1 MTKYFVYILFSQ
13 VKKLGMFA
21 TARSIV
27 RVEGIGGLYR
37 GIKPAI
43 ARHIPYTGTRV
54 MLYDFLRTKI
64 VGDQPLGKDGKKPGL
79 FAYLFHTKMTCFYT
93 YSDVIILTL
102 RIRFSAHVCTT
113 SSRGVLKRSHSADG
127 RGSDGCLQDPDAGG
141 RSRRRCREEGAVHR
155 PHRRPHENHK
165 SGGRTLFL
173 FYI

>member
-1 MTKYFVYILFSQ
+1 MFFSQ

-64 VGDQPLGKDGKKPGL
+64 VGDQPLGKDGKKPGS
-79 FAYLFHTKMTCFYT
+79 TQG
-93 YSDVIILTL
+93 
-102 RIRFSAHVCTT
+102 RIDQLHPHQGHC
-113 SSRGVLKRSHSADG
+113 K
-127 RGSDGCLQDPDAGG
+127 
-141 RSRRRCREEGAVHR
+141 VH
-155 PHRRPHENHK
+155 
-165 SGGRTLFL
+165 
-173 FYI
+173 

>member
-1 MTKYFVYILFSQ
+1 M
-13 VKKLGMFA
+13 KKLGMFA

-93 YSDVIILTL
+93 YNDVIILTL
-102 RIRFSAHVCTT
+102 RTFVSAPTFVQRLLVGFSSGAIAQTVAVPMDVCKIRMQ
-113 SSRGVLKRSHSADG
+113 ADG
-127 RGSDGCLQDPDAGG
+127 LAVAAGKKARYTGLIDALTKITKA
-141 RSRRRCREEGAVHR
+141 EGVR
-155 PHRRPHENHK
+155 FFK
-165 SGGRTLFL
+165 